1 MAANWGDILASAANG
16 YLRGTQIVAA
26 RDRAA
31 KDDAYEEEKRTR
43 ERKEWAEKDSL
54 KNDLKL
60 AAAPATITEG
70 SGGAV
75 LPATMDARDIG
86 LPGEAPLDPAA
97 GAFRVGTQTFTNRA
111 AAEAA
116 VQQQNDPMNV
126 AARQAAV
133 YNQRGMPAEAAVLEN
148 KQAALA
154 KQAADLKDKGLMT
167 GMARFRA
174 GDKVGTVKALKNS
187 GLFNMA
193 DDNVTMTPKKMD
205 IPGVGEITTY
215 DMTFNARNPDG
226 SIEPVTVNSHQ
237 ASMALMPYEKA
248 LELQRKGTKD
258 ETNADL
264 QAQRLGIA
272 QQRVELQGALNEARI
287 ARMQAGAGSGGGAK
301 EDREYRLQLQNMTSQ
316 LNREIREADVAI
328 KTLKDDVTV
337 KANDPRLVE
346 LATQRS
352 QLSQRRA
359 ALNDEFVGLAEAKRP
374 GNENLAQQRRPKAS
388 TGGSGGSSSAKPPS
402 ISTKAEYDKLPSGAV
417 YVAPNGETMR
427 KK

>member
-16 YLRGTQIVAA
+16 YLRGTNIVAA

-31 KDDAYEEEKRTR
+31 KDDAYQEEKRTR
-43 ERKEWAEKDSL
+43 ERKEWAEKDVIQ
-54 KNDLKL
+54 NELKL

-70 SGGAV
+70 ANGAV

-86 LPGEAPLDPAA
+86 QPGEAPLDPAA
-97 GAFRVGTQTFTNRA
+97 GAFRVGSQTFTNRA
-111 AAEAA
+111 AAEGA

-133 YNQRGMPAEAAVLEN
+133 YNKRGMPAEAAVLEN
-148 KQAALA
+148 KQATLA

-174 GDKVGTVKALKNS
+174 GDKAGALRGLKGS
-187 GLFNMA
+187 GLFNVA
-193 DDNVTMTPKKMD
+193 DDNVTMVPKEMD
-205 IPGVGEITTY
+205 LPGIGKITTY
-215 DMTFNARNPDG
+215 DMTFNAKNPDG
-226 SIEPVTVNSHQ
+226 TVEPVTVNSHQ
-237 ASMALMPYEKA
+237 ASMALLPFEKA
-248 LELQRKGTKD
+248 LELQRKATKD
-258 ETNADL
+258 ETNADI
-264 QAQRLGIA
+264 QVQRLGIA

-287 ARMQAGAGSGGGAK
+287 SRMNSGGGSGSGAK

-337 KANDPRLVE
+337 RPNDPRLVE
-346 LATQRS
+346 LASQRS
-352 QLSQRRA
+352 QLSQRRS
-359 ALNDEFVGLAEAKRP
+359 ALNEEFVNLAESKRP
-374 GNENLAQQRRPKAS
+374 GNENLAQQRKPKAS
-388 TGGSGGSSSAKPPS
+388 ASGGATGGSSKPPS
-402 ISTKAEYDKLPSGAV
+402 VSTKAEYDKLPSGAV

>member
-97 GAFRVGTQTFTNRA
+97 GAFRVGNQTFINRA

-388 TGGSGGSSSAKPPS
+388 IGGSGGSSSAKPPS

>member
-16 YLRGTQIVAA
+16 YLRGTSIVAA

-54 KNDLKL
+54 KNELKL

-70 SGGAV
+70 SNGAV

-86 LPGEAPLDPAA
+86 QPGEAPLDPAA
-97 GAFRVGTQTFTNRA
+97 GAFRVGSQTFNNRA
-111 AAEAA
+111 AAEGA

-126 AARQAAV
+126 AARQAAI
-133 YNQRGMPAEAAVLEN
+133 YNQRGMPTEAAVLEN

-154 KQAADLKDKGLMT
+154 KQAADFKEKGLMT

-174 GDKVGTVKALKNS
+174 GDKVGTIKALRNS

-205 IPGVGEITTY
+205 IPGVGEIQTY
-215 DMTFNARNPDG
+215 DMTFNAKNPDG

-264 QAQRLGIA
+264 QVQKLGIA

-287 ARMQAGAGSGGGAK
+287 ARMQAGAGKGGGAK

-346 LATQRS
+346 LASQRS

-374 GNENLAQQRRPKAS
+374 GNENLAQQRRPKPSA
-388 TGGSGGSSSAKPPS
+388 TGSGGNGAKPPS
-402 ISTKAEYDKLPSGAV
+402 ISTKAEYDKLPAGAV

>member
-26 RDRAA
+26 RDRAQQ
-31 KDDAYEEEKRTR
+31 DDAYAEEKRNR
-43 ERKEWAEKDSL
+43 ERKEWADKDSL
-54 KNDLKL
+54 QNDLKL

-70 SGGAV
+70 ANGAV
-75 LPATMDARDIG
+75 LPAIMDARDIG
-86 LPGEAPLDPAA
+86 QPGEAPLDPSA
-97 GAFRVGTQTFTNRA
+97 GAFRVGSQNFTNRA

-148 KQAALA
+148 KQATLA

-174 GDKVGTVKALKNS
+174 GDKVGTVKALRNS
-187 GLFNMA
+187 GLFNMT
-193 DDNVTMTPKKMD
+193 DDNVTMTPKKME
-205 IPGVGEITTY
+205 IPGVGEIQTY
-215 DMTFNARNPDG
+215 DMTFNAKNPDG
-226 SIEPVTVNSHQ
+226 SSEPVTVNSHQ

-258 ETNADL
+258 ETNSDL

-287 ARMQAGAGSGGGAK
+287 ARMQSGAGSGGGEK
-301 EDREYRLQLQNMTSQ
+301 ENREYRLQLQNMTSQ

-346 LATQRS
+346 LASQRS

-402 ISTKAEYDKLPSGAV
+402 VSTKAEYDKLPSGAV